1 MGCEGCAFPFSG
13 RQLNSQSTNSPRTFV
28 CRVHHAQESMLQELI
43 DVKGATV
50 GVASRAAAAMTG
62 MSFDDSH
69 KACLAMKKLKVK
81 LKFGKL
87 RTQVKMVAQR
97 LLARAKQM

>member
-1 MGCEGCAFPFSG
+1 MPAPNLYYVLILSD
-13 RQLNSQSTNSPRTFV
+13 SQSSRRFFV
-28 CRVHHAQESMLQELI
+28 DSHGQESMLQELI

-62 MSFDDSH
+62 LPFDESH

-81 LKFGKL
+81 LKFDEL
-87 RTQVKMVAQR
+87 RSKVEELAQR
-97 LLARAKQM
+97 LLARATQM